1 MKQVPCMV
9 EGNHCLINGLLTID
23 QKGWG
28 HSVTA
33 IGKDKKGRGED
44 EKTETG

>member
-9 EGNHCLINGLLTID
+9 EGKHRLINGLLTID

-33 IGKDKKGRGED
+33 RSVKIKRGGLER
-44 EKTETG
+44 